1 MLPAWRGSE
10 IASRPNISPGRRA
23 PRALPGT
30 DPRSPLTS
38 PVRFPEVVC
47 PPQDHLQYVA
57 VTLKHMQGR
66 GARCLAD
73 SVKTPRPHSPLCPG
87 HRRCSPTASLGVGVQ
102 SSGHLPRFAPSER
115 PSMSVSFPPAPRLAQ
130 GDRAPLRAIAM
141 WPAAF
146 YCVTQPRG
154 RARGSRNL

>member
-1 MLPAWRGSE
+1 MVLKLPRVRT
-10 IASRPNISPGRRA
+10 SRLADEPPARFLEQTPG
-23 PRALPGT
+23 LP
-30 DPRSPLTS
+30 SPLPFVSPKLSVRPKITCSTS
-38 PVRFPEVVC
+38 PSRSNTC
-47 PPQDHLQYVA
+47 
-57 VTLKHMQGR
+57 R

-102 SSGHLPRFAPSER
+102 SSGRLPRFAPSAR
-115 PSMSVSFPPAPRLAQ
+115 PSLSVSFPPAPRLAQ
-130 GDRAPLRAIAM
+130 GDRARRRAIAM